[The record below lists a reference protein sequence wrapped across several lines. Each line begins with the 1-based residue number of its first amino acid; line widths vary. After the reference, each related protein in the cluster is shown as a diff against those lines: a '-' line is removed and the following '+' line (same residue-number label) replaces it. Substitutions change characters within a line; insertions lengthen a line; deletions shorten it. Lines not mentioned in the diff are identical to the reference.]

1 MVGRG
6 NAKMVSN
13 HPHDHGGPVLLFD
26 GECGL
31 CNRIVRVLLRLDRG
45 GRLRYAALQGVA
57 AQGFLRANGLPT
69 EDFDSLIFVREWAVG
84 GVGEFQMRTDGAIGA
99 LRVVGGAGR
108 VLAAL
113 LAVWPA
119 AWRDAGYRVVARWRY
134 RIFGAWRPRP
144 LGRAEW
150 AARFLK

>member
-1 MVGRG
+1 
-6 NAKMVSN
+6 MVSN
-13 HPHDHGGPVLLFD
+13 NSPDLGQPVLLFD
-26 GECGL
+26 GGCGL

-45 GRLRYAALQGVA
+45 GRLRYAPLQGVA

-69 EDFDSLIFVREWAVG
+69 EDFDSLIFVPAWAEG
-84 GVGEFQMRTDGAIGA
+84 GVGEYRMRTDGAIGA
-99 LRVVGGAGR
+99 LRAVGGVGR

-134 RIFGAWRPRP
+134 RMFGEWRPRP
-144 LGRAEW
+144 WARAEW
-150 AARFLK
+150 ARRFLE

>member
-1 MVGRG
+1 MASSPERFPL
-6 NAKMVSN
+6 SR
-13 HPHDHGGPVLLFD
+13 PTGPMLLFD

-31 CNRIVRVLLRLDRG
+31 CNRIVRMLLRLDRD
-45 GRLRYAALQGVA
+45 GRLRYATLQGAA

-69 EDFDSLIFVREWAVG
+69 EDFDSLIFVPEWAAG
-84 GVGEFQMRTDGAIGA
+84 GVGEFRMRTDGAIGA
-99 LRVVGGAGR
+99 LRAVGGVGR
-108 VLAAL
+108 VLAGL

-134 RIFGAWRPRP
+134 RIFGEWRPRP

-150 AARFLK
+150 AARFLE